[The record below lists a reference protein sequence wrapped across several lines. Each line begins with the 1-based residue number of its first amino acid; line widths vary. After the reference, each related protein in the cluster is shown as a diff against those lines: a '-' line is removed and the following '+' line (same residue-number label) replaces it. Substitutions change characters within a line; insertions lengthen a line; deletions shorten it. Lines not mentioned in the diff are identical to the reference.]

1 MPETT
6 IRPFADW
13 LQDLSGVKPST
24 LSGHGASASL
34 IDNHQGDNMRLDIDK
49 VTLLEGAHDK
59 PADGL
64 CVMEAVA
71 YIAREKHS
79 DHPECVSPV
88 IATFLRSWNDALDT
102 ETRQQLKALIP
113 VVMDTAGSPEDEDRR
128 AWMCLDWLVREYTPA
143 WLRLAKLDKQADLL
157 ANLPRFKAGMD
168 IPSIRPAI
176 EAVRQDADAAWDAA
190 WAAAGDAAGAAA
202 WAAAKKKLEPTKI
215 ALQASALELLDKMIE
230 AKE

>member
-1 MPETT
+1 
-6 IRPFADW
+6 
-13 LQDLSGVKPST
+13 
-24 LSGHGASASL
+24 
-34 IDNHQGDNMRLDIDK
+34 MRLDIDK
-49 VTLLEGAHDK
+49 VTLLEGAHDSPSK
-59 PADGL
+59 GL

-113 VVMDTAGSPEDEDRR
+113 VVMDTAGSAEDEDRR

-168 IPSIRPAI
+168 VPSIRPAI
-176 EAVRQDADAAWDAA
+176 EAVRQDAAAAW
-190 WAAAGDAAGAAA
+190 DAAGAAA
-202 WAAAKKKLEPTKI
+202 GAAVWAAAW
-215 ALQASALELLDKMIE
+215 AAAWD
-230 AKE
+230 AAGAAAGGAAW